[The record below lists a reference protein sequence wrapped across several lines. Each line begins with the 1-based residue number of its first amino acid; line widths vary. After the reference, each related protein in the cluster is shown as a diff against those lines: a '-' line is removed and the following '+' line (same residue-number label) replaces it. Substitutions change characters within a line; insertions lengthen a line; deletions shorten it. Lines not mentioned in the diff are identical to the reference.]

1 MCKYNKNLDDLELWN
16 TVEDRRLLLCILNIN
31 NFRFL
36 VMFYNLK
43 LFGFFYLNEILYDII

>member
-43 LFGFFYLNEILYDII
+43 LFGFFYLNEMLYDII